1 MLANELKINTFLEV
15 GCICLSLTFLTVMY
29 CADQPPMSLQRSF
42 PFFYLKGLFKLTKED
57 YGQGGL
63 VYKDMAVLSK
73 NKKLL

>member
-1 MLANELKINTFLEV
+1 
-15 GCICLSLTFLTVMY
+15 
-29 CADQPPMSLQRSF
+29 MSLQRSF

-73 NKKLL
+73 NKKLLWNYHYSIVTLALFVSPTGLSNLLIFIMYVV